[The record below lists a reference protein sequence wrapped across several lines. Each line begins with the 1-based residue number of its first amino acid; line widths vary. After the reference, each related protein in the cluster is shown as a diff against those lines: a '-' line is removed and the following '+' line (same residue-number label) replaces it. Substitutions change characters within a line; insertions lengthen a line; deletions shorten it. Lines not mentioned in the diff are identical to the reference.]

1 MSIVKTGGRV
11 GVVMPDSILTD
22 GESTK
27 KVRDK
32 LLKDFNLHT
41 ILRLPTGIFYANG
54 VKTNVLFFEKGE
66 PTGDIWVYDYR
77 TGVKHTLATKPMTRE
92 HLQEFVECYCSGH
105 MEDRRET
112 YDAETNPNGRWRR
125 FSAAEVA
132 ARNDLNFKWID
143 FTEGDDRTVADI
155 LDEMQEESDS
165 IAAAVARLKDLLGGI
180 EL

>member
-11 GVVMPDSILTD
+11 GVILPDSILTD
-22 GESTK
+22 GDSTK

-32 LLKDFNLHT
+32 LLRDFNLHT

-66 PTGDIWVYDYR
+66 PTKGIWVYDYR
-77 TGVKHTLATKPMTRE
+77 TGVKHTMATKPMTRE
-92 HLQEFVECYCSGH
+92 HLQEFVDCYCSGH

-125 FSAAEVA
+125 FTEAEVK
-132 ARNDLNFKWID
+132 AREDLNFRWLD
-143 FTEGDDRTVADI
+143 FTEEDDRTVADI
-155 LDEMQEESDS
+155 LDEMQEDADG
-165 IAAAVARLKDLLGGI
+165 INVAVARLKELLGGI